1 VEAYTG
7 ELEAE
12 PVDEFSRVSGGRVIG
27 RNCGQVSSGSYEAA
41 TGRWAATRRWAPAAG
56 SRATGVGSSVVAVG
70 RCGSPR
76 ERAIG

>member
-7 ELEAE
+7 ELDAE
-12 PVDEFSRVSGGRVIG
+12 PVDEFGRGSDGWVAGGD
-27 RNCGQVSSGSYEAA
+27 CGQVSSGSYEAA

-56 SRATGVGSSVVAVG
+56 SRATGMGSSVVAVG